1 MQASCCAVLVTAV
14 SVERAN
20 LTAGPG
26 QCPACTDRTAFKEMT
41 KRTIKEEILRKL
53 GFSAAPNVTGKYF
66 TRLPVVQKQIEEVI
80 LKSLLT
86 CLQIVDFCRLQVMN
100 ESFIY

>member
-20 LTAGPG
+20 LTTGPG

-80 LKSLLT
+80 LKSLRT
-86 CLQIVDFCRLQVMN
+86 CLQIVDFCR
-100 ESFIY
+100 S